1 VCWSVTCFSYLS
13 ALHAMADLA
22 LFTFVDA
29 LTEAEGSASRER
41 GGSDGHAELSIEGDG
56 RGGGVALRKVIRG
69 GVGDIGLE
77 DILVANSAKGI
88 ISIACCCC
96 CCCCCCCYG
105 MVCS

>member
-1 VCWSVTCFSYLS
+1 
-13 ALHAMADLA
+13 MADLA